1 MRITQA
7 QAQENHDKVVQ
18 TAAQLFRERGFD
30 GVPVGELMKAAGF
43 THGGFYNHFKSKDAL
58 AAEALDH
65 AFRTMDEERK
75 RATRLEQLLR
85 AYLSE
90 GARRAP
96 GRACPVAALA
106 GDVSRQPAEV
116 KAVFEGGVERIIESI
131 AERLPPGPDARPA
144 AIAMFTRMA
153 GALSTARGLPDAS
166 PLAAEILETALQA
179 CLADLNALRA

>member
-7 QAQENHDKVVQ
+7 QAQENHDRVVA

-65 AFRTMDEERK
+65 AFRSMDAERA

-96 GRACPVAALA
+96 GRSCPVAALA

-116 KAVFEGGVERIIESI
+116 KAVFEDGVERIVASI
-131 AERLPPGPDARPA
+131 AERLPPGPDARPI
-144 AIAMFTRMA
+144 AIALFSRMA
-153 GALSTARGLPDAS
+153 GALSTARALPDNS

-179 CLADLNALRA
+179 CLAEVSALKS